1 MPANTPWAFAE
12 VEVPGSY
19 RALARTDAAQAATAS
34 MSRPRTS
41 TVPTVAPGI
50 LPRGAEDGASIS
62 GGKTLPR
69 RRWLKRRK
77 TSPSLLEL
85 VILFACSYDPLKA
98 GNGTG
103 RVKKGS
109 VVLDVRLAI
118 AV

>member
-1 MPANTPWAFAE
+1 
-12 VEVPGSY
+12 
-19 RALARTDAAQAATAS
+19 
-34 MSRPRTS
+34 
-41 TVPTVAPGI
+41 
-50 LPRGAEDGASIS
+50 
-62 GGKTLPR
+62 
-69 RRWLKRRK
+69 LKRRK